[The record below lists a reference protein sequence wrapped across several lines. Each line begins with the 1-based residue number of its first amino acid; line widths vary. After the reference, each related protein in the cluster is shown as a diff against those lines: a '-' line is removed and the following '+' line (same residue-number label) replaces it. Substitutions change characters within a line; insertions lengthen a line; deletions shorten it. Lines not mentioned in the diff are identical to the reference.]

1 MKDELVIYPLVGVGG
16 LKFGATKKEVEAY
29 FGEPNAVETIP
40 GDEDFLGV
48 DIWSYF
54 EPGHSVYFEQEFDER
69 FTNFETDD
77 ESAILFGKQI
87 FSLKEDEVL
96 ALMKENGYS
105 DYEIVDKDEFDEKRI
120 SFYDAQMDFL
130 FDEEKT
136 LLQINWAVGFTEE
149 EEPVWPE

>member
-1 MKDELVIYPLVGVGG
+1 
-16 LKFGATKKEVEAY
+16 
-29 FGEPNAVETIP
+29 
-40 GDEDFLGV
+40 
-48 DIWSYF
+48 
-54 EPGHSVYFEQEFDER
+54 
-69 FTNFETDD
+69 
-77 ESAILFGKQI
+77 
-87 FSLKEDEVL
+87 
-96 ALMKENGYS
+96 MKENGYS